1 MDLLQS
7 GYHRCLPRK
16 KVERQIKFRISRAR
30 RIFTSGFAEERLPA
44 QTNSRYAGCCVI
56 YQPDRKGAR
65 TMLTS
70 ALGKGTTFPM
80 GWAILLIVVGFFAL
94 ALPFEAGIAIA
105 IVIAVL
111 VIVAGI
117 AHLAGT
123 FAARTT
129 GGFFWRLLVGCAYL
143 IAGVYLLVNPKL
155 SLVSLTLALA
165 VLFFVEAIFH
175 IVTYFQIRSAPGSGW
190 LLFDGIV
197 TLILAIMIW
206 RSWPASAVWALG
218 TIVGINLLMSGF
230 TRLMYSRAVKANL

>member
-1 MDLLQS
+1 MVTS
-7 GYHRCLPRK
+7 LPDS
-16 KVERQIKFRISRAR
+16 V
-30 RIFTSGFAEERLPA
+30 
-44 QTNSRYAGCCVI
+44 
-56 YQPDRKGAR
+56 
-65 TMLTS
+65 
-70 ALGKGTTFPM
+70 LGKGTGFPV

-105 IVIAVL
+105 IVVAVL

-143 IAGVYLLVNPKL
+143 VAGVYLLINPKL

-165 VLFFVEAIFH
+165 VLFLMEGVFH
-175 IVTYFQIRSAPGSGW
+175 IVTYFQIRSLPGSGW

-197 TLILAIMIW
+197 TLILAVMIW
-206 RSWPASAVWALG
+206 KSWPASAVWALG

-230 TRLMYSRAVKANL
+230 TRLMYSRAVRDRL

>member
-1 MDLLQS
+1 M
-7 GYHRCLPRK
+7 
-16 KVERQIKFRISRAR
+16 
-30 RIFTSGFAEERLPA
+30 
-44 QTNSRYAGCCVI
+44 
-56 YQPDRKGAR
+56 

-70 ALGKGTTFPM
+70 ALGKGSTFPM

-143 IAGVYLLVNPKL
+143 IAGVYLLLNPKL

-165 VLFFVEAIFH
+165 VLFFVEA
-175 IVTYFQIRSAPGSGW
+175 IRSAPGSGW

-230 TRLMYSRAVKANL
+230 TRLMYSRAVRANV

>member
-1 MDLLQS
+1 M
-7 GYHRCLPRK
+7 
-16 KVERQIKFRISRAR
+16 A
-30 RIFTSGFAEERLPA
+30 TSPSSL
-44 QTNSRYAGCCVI
+44 
-56 YQPDRKGAR
+56 
-65 TMLTS
+65 
-70 ALGKGTTFPM
+70 LGKGAAFPV

-105 IVIAVL
+105 IVVAIL

-143 IAGVYLLVNPKL
+143 IAGVYLLINPKL
-155 SLVSLTLALA
+155 SLVSLTFALA
-165 VLFFVEAIFH
+165 VLFFVEGIFH
-175 IVTYFQIRSAPGSGW
+175 IVTYFQMRSAPGSAW

-197 TLILAIMIW
+197 TLILAVMIGF
-206 RSWPASAVWALG
+206 SWPASAVWALG

-230 TRLMYSRAVKANL
+230 TRLMYSRAVRTIP

>member
-1 MDLLQS
+1 VD
-7 GYHRCLPRK
+7 
-16 KVERQIKFRISRAR
+16 IA
-30 RIFTSGFAEERLPA
+30 FAAQNMNGGSNSAYRVPAAFSLGGVAERLPA
-44 QTNSRYAGCCVI
+44 QIEFQICWLLRHLPTKS
-56 YQPDRKGAR
+56 QGAM

-143 IAGVYLLVNPKL
+143 IAGVYLLLNPKL

-230 TRLMYSRAVKANL
+230 TRLMYSRAVRANV

>member
-1 MDLLQS
+1 M
-7 GYHRCLPRK
+7 
-16 KVERQIKFRISRAR
+16 V
-30 RIFTSGFAEERLPA
+30 TSPPGSVLGR
-44 QTNSRYAGCCVI
+44 
-56 YQPDRKGAR
+56 GA
-65 TMLTS
+65 S
-70 ALGKGTTFPM
+70 FPI
-80 GWAILLIVVGFFAL
+80 GWAILLIIVGFFAL
-94 ALPFEAGIAIA
+94 ALPFEAGIAVA
-105 IVIAVL
+105 IVVAVL

-117 AHLAGT
+117 AHLASS
-123 FAARTT
+123 FAARST

-165 VLFFVEAIFH
+165 VLFFVEGVFH

-197 TLILAIMIW
+197 TLILAVLIW

-230 TRLMYSRAVKANL
+230 TRLMYSRALKANL

>member
-1 MDLLQS
+1 
-7 GYHRCLPRK
+7 
-16 KVERQIKFRISRAR
+16 
-30 RIFTSGFAEERLPA
+30 
-44 QTNSRYAGCCVI
+44 
-56 YQPDRKGAR
+56 
-65 TMLTS
+65 MLTSS
-70 ALGKGTTFPM
+70 ALGKGATFPT
-80 GWAILLIVVGFFAL
+80 GWAILLMIVGFFAL

-105 IVIAVL
+105 IVVAVL

-143 IAGVYLLVNPKL
+143 IAGVYLLLHPKL

-165 VLFFVEAIFH
+165 VLFLVEGVFH
-175 IVTYFQIRSAPGSGW
+175 IVTYFQVRSAPGSGW

-197 TLILAIMIW
+197 TLILAVMIW
-206 RSWPASAVWALG
+206 ESWPASAVWALG

-230 TRLMYSRAVKANL
+230 TRLMYSRAVRANLP

>member
-1 MDLLQS
+1 
-7 GYHRCLPRK
+7 
-16 KVERQIKFRISRAR
+16 VA
-30 RIFTSGFAEERLPA
+30 TSPSSL
-44 QTNSRYAGCCVI
+44 
-56 YQPDRKGAR
+56 
-65 TMLTS
+65 
-70 ALGKGTTFPM
+70 LGKGTTFPV

-105 IVIAVL
+105 IVVAIL

-129 GGFFWRLLVGCAYL
+129 GGFFWGLLVGGAYL
-143 IAGVYLLVNPKL
+143 VAGVYLLINPKL

-165 VLFFVEAIFH
+165 VLFFVEGVFH
-175 IVTYFQIRSAPGSGW
+175 IVTYFQVRSAPGSGW

-197 TLILAIMIW
+197 TLILAVMIYK
-206 RSWPASAVWALG
+206 SWPASAVWALG

-230 TRLMYSRAVKANL
+230 TRLMYSRAVRTIP

>member
-1 MDLLQS
+1 M
-7 GYHRCLPRK
+7 
-16 KVERQIKFRISRAR
+16 V
-30 RIFTSGFAEERLPA
+30 TSPLG
-44 QTNSRYAGCCVI
+44 GV
-56 YQPDRKGAR
+56 
-65 TMLTS
+65 
-70 ALGKGTTFPM
+70 LGKSTGFPV
-80 GWAILLIVVGFFAL
+80 WYSVLLIIVGFFAL

-105 IVIAVL
+105 IVVAIL
-111 VIVAGI
+111 VIVAGV
-117 AHLAGT
+117 AHLAGS
-123 FAARTT
+123 FAARST

-143 IAGVYLLVNPKL
+143 IAGVYLLMHPKL

-165 VLFFVEAIFH
+165 ILFFVEAIFH

-230 TRLMYSRAVKANL
+230 TRLMYSRALKANV

>member
-1 MDLLQS
+1 MVTSPSSVL
-7 GYHRCLPRK
+7 
-16 KVERQIKFRISRAR
+16 SRGG
-30 RIFTSGFAEERLPA
+30 S
-44 QTNSRYAGCCVI
+44 
-56 YQPDRKGAR
+56 
-65 TMLTS
+65 
-70 ALGKGTTFPM
+70 FPIW
-80 GWAILLIVVGFFAL
+80 WAILLIIVGFFAL

-105 IVIAVL
+105 IVVAIL

-143 IAGVYLLVNPKL
+143 IAGVYLLINPKL

-165 VLFFVEAIFH
+165 VLFFVEGIFH
-175 IVTYFQIRSAPGSGW
+175 IVTYFQVRSAPGSGW

-197 TLILAIMIW
+197 TLILAVLIGLH
-206 RSWPASAVWALG
+206 WPASAVWALG

-230 TRLMYSRAVKANL
+230 TRLMYSRAVRANP

>member
-1 MDLLQS
+1 M
-7 GYHRCLPRK
+7 
-16 KVERQIKFRISRAR
+16 A
-30 RIFTSGFAEERLPA
+30 
-44 QTNSRYAGCCVI
+44 
-56 YQPDRKGAR
+56 
-65 TMLTS
+65 
-70 ALGKGTTFPM
+70 
-80 GWAILLIVVGFFAL
+80 WAIVLIVVGFLAL

-105 IVIAVL
+105 IVLSAL
-111 VIVAGI
+111 VIVAGV

-143 IAGVYLLVNPKL
+143 IAGVYLMVHPKM

-165 VLFFVEAIFH
+165 VLFFVEGIFH
-175 IVTYFQIRSAPGSGW
+175 IVTYFNLRGRPGSGW

-197 TLILAIMIW
+197 TLILSVLIW

-230 TRLMYSRAVKANL
+230 TRLMYTRAIRANS

>member
-1 MDLLQS
+1 MVTS
-7 GYHRCLPRK
+7 LPDS
-16 KVERQIKFRISRAR
+16 V
-30 RIFTSGFAEERLPA
+30 
-44 QTNSRYAGCCVI
+44 
-56 YQPDRKGAR
+56 
-65 TMLTS
+65 
-70 ALGKGTTFPM
+70 LGKGTAFPV

-105 IVIAVL
+105 IVVAVL

-143 IAGVYLLVNPKL
+143 IAGVYLLINPKL

-165 VLFFVEAIFH
+165 VLFLMEGVFH
-175 IVTYFQIRSAPGSGW
+175 IVTYFQVKSVPGSGW
-190 LLFDGIV
+190 ILFDGIV
-197 TLILAIMIW
+197 TLILAVMIW
-206 RSWPASAVWALG
+206 KSWPASAVWALG

-230 TRLMYSRAVKANL
+230 TRLMYSRAVRSNP